1 METSATFTYKGQTHP
16 LSDPR
21 TWAGTPIESFMRAW
35 TDDKS
40 YVTGHTSGSTG
51 LPKEIELDKKAMS
64 ASARLTNQHFGLS
77 EGKTILL
84 CLSTDYIA
92 GKMVI
97 VRALEGNLRLVVT
110 DTSSL
115 PEWEDRIDFAA
126 LVPMQVEKLLHQ
138 NAESKKRLSEIG
150 TIIIGGSPLSKQL
163 QKELVEAGCQSAY
176 TTYGMTETLSH
187 VAVAGIDG
195 SGDLNYQAL
204 KGITFTTDNRGC
216 LVIKAPHI
224 QAEPLI
230 TNDVVELK
238 SDREFV
244 WKGRWDNVVNSGGV
258 KLFPEAIEKK
268 IAHLIDRRFYLTGG
282 EDERLGSQLV
292 LKIEGDEIGIQE
304 LEKLRAHISE
314 SVGKYEQP
322 RKIIFV
328 EHFQETR
335 TGKVKRT

>member
-1 METSATFTYKGQTHP
+1 METNATFSYNGQTHP

-21 TWAGTPIESFMRAW
+21 TWAGTPIESFMQAW
-35 TDDKS
+35 TNDKN

-51 LPKEIELDKKAMS
+51 LPKEIKLDKKAMS
-64 ASARLTNQHFGLS
+64 ASARHTNQHFGLS

-84 CLSTDYIA
+84 RLSTEYIA

-97 VRALEGNLRLVVT
+97 VRAIEGNLRLIVA
-110 DTSSL
+110 DTCSL
-115 PEWEDRIDFAA
+115 PEWEGRIDFAA

-150 TIIIGGSPLSKQL
+150 TIIIGGSPLSKLL

-187 VAVAGIDG
+187 VAVAKING

-204 KGITFTTDNRGC
+204 KGITFTTDSRGC
-216 LVIKAPHI
+216 LVVKAPHL
-224 QAEPLI
+224 QTDPFT

-238 SDREFV
+238 GDKEFV

-258 KLFPEAIEKK
+258 KLFPETIEKK
-268 IAHLIDRRFYLTGG
+268 IAHLINRRFYLTGE

-292 LKIEGDEIGIQE
+292 LKIEGEEFGSRE
-304 LEKLRAHISE
+304 LENLRAHISE

-328 EHFQETR
+328 RHFQETR

>member
-1 METSATFTYKGQTHP
+1 METNATFSYNGQTHP

-21 TWAGTPIESFMRAW
+21 TRAGTPIESFMQAW
-35 TDDKS
+35 TDDKN

-51 LPKEIELDKKAMS
+51 LPKEIKLDKKAMS

-84 CLSTDYIA
+84 CLSTEYIA

-97 VRALEGNLRLVVT
+97 VRAIEGNLRLIVA
-110 DTSSL
+110 DTCSL
-115 PEWEDRIDFAA
+115 PEWEGRIDFAA

-150 TIIIGGSPLSKQL
+150 TIIIGGSPLSKLL

-187 VAVAGIDG
+187 VAVAKING

-204 KGITFTTDNRGC
+204 KGITFTTDSRGC
-216 LVIKAPHI
+216 LVVKAPHL
-224 QAEPLI
+224 QTDPFT

-238 SDREFV
+238 GDKEFV

-258 KLFPEAIEKK
+258 KLFPETIEKK
-268 IAHLIDRRFYLTGG
+268 IAHLINRRFYLTGE

-292 LKIEGDEIGIQE
+292 LKIEGEVFGSRE
-304 LEKLRAHISE
+304 LENLRAHISE

-328 EHFQETR
+328 RHFQETR